1 LLFEGHFTPSSISIR
16 TAINIAMRLSFF
28 IGADSPQDGGVRATH
43 NAPNG
48 WIGRFKFRPR
58 PPHDPLT
65 DRAAPHRPVVV
76 YQHADGRAVG
86 LRFFLYYSHDLLVYL
101 VH

>member
-1 LLFEGHFTPSSISIR
+1 MIIANMVSSF
-16 TAINIAMRLSFF
+16 L

-48 WIGRFKFRPR
+48 WIGGFQFSPR
-58 PPHDPLT
+58 PPHYPLT
-65 DRAAPHRPVVV
+65 DRAAPHHPVVI
-76 YQHADGRAVG
+76 YQHAYGRSVG
-86 LRFFLYYSHDLLVYL
+86 LCFFLDYPHDHLIYL